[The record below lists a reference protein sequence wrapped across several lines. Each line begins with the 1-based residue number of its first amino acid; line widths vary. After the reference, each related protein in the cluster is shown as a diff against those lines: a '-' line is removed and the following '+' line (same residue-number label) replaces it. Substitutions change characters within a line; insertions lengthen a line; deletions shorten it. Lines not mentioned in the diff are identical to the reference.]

1 MDQII
6 GGLWPLSQK
15 ILFHF
20 KVSKIN
26 IIIIVTNLDSKHTHT
41 HFVSRKI
48 MLIIAKKATTNSTE

>member
-41 HFVSRKI
+41 LCKQKNYVDYSQKGHHQQY
-48 MLIIAKKATTNSTE
+48 